1 MDNPQQNPTKE
12 LETQMKAVKKVQP
25 LFELPPVDHLMPT
38 DSVQLFPKKRAEP
51 GAKPLKNR
59 KREAFCEALTG
70 WGGSGKRI
78 ENYKAYEIAYGKT
91 GATARSESTHLLA
104 IPEVKERVEYLE
116 RKVAEAKHH
125 DYLAAQQSFDEFR
138 LGLVEKAK
146 SNSKL
151 APLALAAARDFER
164 AHGLDAA
171 APEKTTTTVE
181 ESAEVTK
188 KAEVLPG
195 LIASLKRVVKTTRQ
209 Q

>member
-12 LETQMKAVKKVQP
+12 LETQMKAVKQVQP

-151 APLALAAARDFER
+151 APLALVAARDFEK
-164 AHGLDAA
+164 AHGLEAT
-171 APEKTTTTVE
+171 APGKTTTTVE